1 MFLRALTAF
10 LVLPGVAA
18 IAVPPLLASVDP
30 WRGEMQ
36 GFGLL
41 GMLAGMVLLIWCVRD
56 FYVAGKGT
64 LAPWDPP
71 QKLVVVGL
79 YRLVRNPM
87 YVGVLLLVAGWAT
100 WLASPVLAAYAVVLA
115 VGFHLRVRWHEE
127 PWLDRRFGG
136 DWRRYRAKVRRWWP
150 RLSPWRNVSTRIDNN
165 D

>member
-18 IAVPPLLASVDP
+18 IAAPPLLASADP
-30 WRGEMQ
+30 WRGAMQ
-36 GFGLL
+36 HCGLL
-41 GMLAGMVLLIWCVRD
+41 VMAVGMALLIWCVRD

-71 QKLVVVGL
+71 KKLVVVGL

-87 YVGVLLLVAGWAT
+87 YVSVLLLVAGWAV

-115 VGFHLRVRWHEE
+115 VGFHLRVLWYEE
-127 PWLDRRFGG
+127 PWLDGQFGD

-150 RLSPWRNVSTRIDNN
+150 RLSPWRD
-165 D
+165 DG